1 MKYKYY
7 LFDLDGVLVNTD
19 YIQYS
24 TTKESI
30 FELINYDIS
39 TNPEINNLIKST
51 IRTLEKLKILVKM
64 NIIRESQIEEIYT
77 LKKSKADIYFSKLSI
92 KNEKIEMMKYLR
104 ENNCG
109 IGVVTNGN
117 KKSSQLILNN
127 IGIADYI
134 DILITNEDVKHGKP
148 DPEPYNKAIQFFNNN
163 DNNNVII
170 FEDSEIGILSA
181 KKTGTYVYIVKN
193 EKDINIHLIKMLNE
207 IK

>member
-64 NIIRESQIEEIYT
+64 NIISESQIEEVYT
-77 LKKSKADIYFSKLSI
+77 LKKKKADIYFSKLSI
-92 KNEKIEMMKYLR
+92 KNEKIEMMKYLQ

-134 DILITNEDVKHGKP
+134 DILVTNEDVKHGKP
-148 DPEPYNKAIQFFNNN
+148 NPEPYNKAIQFFNNN

-181 KKTGTYVYIVKN
+181 KKTGCDVYIVKN
-193 EKDINIHLIKMLNE
+193 EKDINIHLIKILNE